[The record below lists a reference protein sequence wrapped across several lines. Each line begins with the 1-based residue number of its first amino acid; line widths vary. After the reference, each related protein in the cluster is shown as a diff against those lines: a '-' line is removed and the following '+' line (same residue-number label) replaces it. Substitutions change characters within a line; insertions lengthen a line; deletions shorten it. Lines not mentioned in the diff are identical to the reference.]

1 MSAPGNPIAVS
12 SNGHRKAHPRI
23 AFDTW
28 SLGGRA
34 RNHGIHVYARQ
45 LLANFRELGAQNGV
59 EVVPYVSSQ
68 VDNDANG
75 FTAAEGFAPC
85 QTRLLKFDRMWR
97 FGGACALASLQN
109 IDLVFSPHC
118 TSFYI
123 GNFAPAVVTIHDLT
137 PLRVPWSSRRITATL
152 RFCLWSAARFS
163 RAIITDSLWSKQDLI
178 LTYGL
183 AESKVAVVNLAYNK
197 EKFNTAQPD
206 PQSLAVLK
214 RKHGV
219 EKPYI
224 LHHGVIKPSKNLV
237 RLIQAYERLRERNPN
252 LDLQLVLAGPPGWDY
267 ADVLQAAH
275 RNTAKVV
282 LTGALDDDDLALL
295 VKGASL
301 EVIPSLYEGFCIPMV
316 EALACGVPTIAAN
329 SSCLPEISGG
339 VLKYFNP
346 ESMEE
351 MSACMEEVLENGDLR
366 RELGEKGPVRARQF
380 DWRRCAEETM
390 TVLKQQLAGENR

>member
-1 MSAPGNPIAVS
+1 MSAAKSPVIMS
-12 SNGHRKAHPRI
+12 SNGHKKAHARI

-45 LLANFRELGAQNGV
+45 LLANFRELGAQYGV
-59 EVVPYVSSQ
+59 EVVPYVSAQ
-68 VDNDANG
+68 VDNEANG
-75 FTAAEGFAPC
+75 FTAAEGFAPR
-85 QTRLLKFDRMWR
+85 QTGLLKFDRLWR
-97 FGGACALASLQN
+97 YGGACALASLQN

-118 TSFYI
+118 TSFYL
-123 GNFAPAVVTIHDLT
+123 GNLAPAVVTIHDLI
-137 PLRVPWSSRRITATL
+137 PLRVPWNSRRITATL

-163 RAIITDSLWSKQDLI
+163 RAIITDSLWSKHDLI
-178 LTYGL
+178 HTYGL

-197 EKFNTAQPD
+197 ERFNTASPD
-206 PQSLAVLK
+206 PQLLAALK
-214 RKHGV
+214 SRL
-219 EKPYI
+219 EIQKPYI
-224 LHHGVIKPSKNLV
+224 LHHGVIKPSKNLA
-237 RLIQAYERLRERNPN
+237 RLIQAYERLMERNRN

-267 ADVLQAAH
+267 ADVLQAAD
-275 RNTAKVV
+275 RSGGKVV
-282 LTGALDDDDLALL
+282 LTGALNDDDLALL

-316 EALACGVPTIAAN
+316 EAMACGVPTIAAN

-346 ESMEE
+346 ESVEE
-351 MSACMEEVLENGDLR
+351 MSACMEEVLEKGDVR
-366 RELGEKGPVRARQF
+366 RELAEKGPVRAQQF

-390 TVLKQQLAGENR
+390 AVLKQQLVVST